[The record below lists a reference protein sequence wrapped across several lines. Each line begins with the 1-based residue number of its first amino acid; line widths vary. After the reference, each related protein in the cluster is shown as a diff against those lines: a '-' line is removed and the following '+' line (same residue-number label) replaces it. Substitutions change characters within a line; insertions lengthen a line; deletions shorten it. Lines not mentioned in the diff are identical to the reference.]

1 MRYKNLGHIAK
12 KYIAGSHTG
21 WERGFKMAKIL
32 GICGSPRSGATEFAV
47 KQALEAA
54 SQIPGIETDY
64 WSVRGKKIGP
74 CVHCDACIRKHSM
87 CIINDD
93 IQELEQK
100 ILEADGFIIGSPV
113 YDMNI
118 TAQLTAVFNR
128 LRPMYLV
135 HPGVLQ
141 NKVGAAITT
150 GGTRYGGQELAKLP
164 IINFFLMHEMLVS
177 GGLGGCYIGGT
188 VWSKDKKA
196 SGAKDDQVGMDTIE
210 RLGKGVAEAVMVSKY
225 GREKWNSQKSGMDI
239 FHEEKS
245 PLRDH

>member
-1 MRYKNLGHIAK
+1 
-12 KYIAGSHTG
+12 
-21 WERGFKMAKIL
+21 MAKIL
-32 GICGSPRSGATEFAV
+32 GICGSPRKGATEYAV
-47 KQALEAA
+47 QEALKAA
-54 SQIPGIETDY
+54 QQIPGTEIDY

-74 CVHCDACIRKHSM
+74 CVHCDACIRKETM
-87 CIINDD
+87 CIIKDD

-118 TAQLTAVFNR
+118 SAQLTAVFNR

-135 HPGVLQ
+135 HPGKLQ
-141 NKVGAAITT
+141 NKVGACITT

-188 VWSKDKKA
+188 IWSKDGKA
-196 SGAKDDQVGMDTIE
+196 KGAEEDTTGMDTIK
-210 RLGKGVAEAVMVSKY
+210 RLGLGVAEAVMVSKY
-225 GREKWNSQKSGMDI
+225 GLEKWNWEKEGLSTGQD
-239 FHEEKS
+239 EKS

>member
-1 MRYKNLGHIAK
+1 
-12 KYIAGSHTG
+12 
-21 WERGFKMAKIL
+21 MAKIL
-32 GICGSPRSGATEFAV
+32 GICGSPRKGATEYAV
-47 KQALEAA
+47 QEALKAA
-54 SQIPGIETDY
+54 QQIPGIEIDY

-74 CVHCDACIRKHSM
+74 CVHCDACIRKGTM
-87 CIINDD
+87 CIIKDD

-118 TAQLTAVFNR
+118 SAQLTAVFNR

-135 HPGVLQ
+135 HPGKLQ
-141 NKVGAAITT
+141 NKVGACITT

-188 VWSKDKKA
+188 IWSKDGKVK
-196 SGAKDDQVGMDTIE
+196 GAEEDTTGMDTIK
-210 RLGKGVAEAVMVSKY
+210 RLGLGVAEAVMVSRY
-225 GREKWNSQKSGMDI
+225 GLEKWNWEKEGLSIGQD
-239 FHEEKS
+239 EKS